1 MMSKKVLLFFSSK
14 DALSIL
20 SHVIG
25 DTIQYLHFSIPD
37 KVNNF
42 TLIAFYFERR
52 LCTETLIDFT
62 ILDPREKKIS
72 FSSNFTLI
80 AFHFHF
86 YFKRSFCLS
95 SHRLCTVIQLTS
107 QFLIHARK

>member
-1 MMSKKVLLFFSSK
+1 MSKKVLLFFSLK
-14 DALSIL
+14 DPLSIL
-20 SHVIG
+20 SYVIG

-62 ILDPREKKIS
+62 ILDPREKKDFFFFEFHFNYFS
-72 FSSNFTLI
+72 FSFLFQKI
-80 AFHFHF
+80 F
-86 YFKRSFCLS
+86 LS
-95 SHRLCTVIQLTS
+95 IFS
-107 QFLIHARK
+107 